1 MREELDRGLAQ
12 LGVTHSARQSEELL
26 AYLGMLLETN
36 HRMNLTAI
44 REENTAPRLHLLDS
58 ATLLAVSPPPQGSS
72 VMDVGTGGG
81 LPGMVLAILRPD
93 CQVTLCDATRKKVDF
108 LSSVI
113 GELGLRNAQAIQ
125 GRAEEL
131 ARTQQHRDHY
141 DYVTA
146 RAVAALDQLAEYCLP
161 LARAGGLFL
170 AMKGRR
176 GAEELERARSAI
188 AALGGASPQLFP
200 SPLAG
205 MECCIIKVK
214 KWRDT
219 PREYPRSGGVIRK
232 HPIGG

>member
-1 MREELDRGLAQ
+1 MKTELDQGLTQ
-12 LGVTHSARQSEELL
+12 LKIAHSPEQVEGLL
-26 AYLGMLLETN
+26 AYLSLLLEAN
-36 HRMNLTAI
+36 RRMNLTAI
-44 REENTAPRLHLLDS
+44 REENAALRLHLLDS
-58 ATLLAVSPPPQGSS
+58 ATLLSVAPPQPGAQIL
-72 VMDVGTGGG
+72 DVGTGGG

-108 LSSVI
+108 LSAAV
-113 GELGLRNAQAIQ
+113 GELKLDNVRVIQ

-131 ARTQQHRDHY
+131 ARTPQHRDHY

-161 LARAGGLFL
+161 LVKAGGFFL

-176 GAEELERARSAI
+176 GPEELE
-188 AALGGASPQLFP
+188 AALPAYHALGAAAPLLLP
-200 SPLAG
+200 SPLEG
-205 MECCIIKVK
+205 TECCIIKAK

-232 HPIGG
+232 HPIRG